1 MFIDPDVPLPDSTP
15 PILRKD
21 FEELQRYY
29 DADDVSN
36 YMLLQDGMEATIHNA
51 YCMGTMSKADAVQ
64 LLHKMGI
71 MV

>member
-1 MFIDPDVPLPDSTP
+1 MFIDPDIPLPDSTP
-15 PILRKD
+15 KILFED
-21 FEELQRYY
+21 FKLLQQYY
-29 DADDVSN
+29 DSDDVSN

-51 YCMGTMSKADAVQ
+51 YCMGALSKVDAVQ